1 MARKKDLELSPLM
14 IYTCQQVL
22 IMDHVNMV
30 EVEVGIGIGV
40 GSGGCSPSNR
50 QSTASTAYAPTA
62 SDTHM

>member
-1 MARKKDLELSPLM
+1 
-14 IYTCQQVL
+14 
-22 IMDHVNMV
+22 MDHVNMV

>member
-1 MARKKDLELSPLM
+1 
-14 IYTCQQVL
+14 
-22 IMDHVNMV
+22 MDHVNMVEVEV

-50 QSTASTAYAPTA
+50 QSTASTAYAPAA